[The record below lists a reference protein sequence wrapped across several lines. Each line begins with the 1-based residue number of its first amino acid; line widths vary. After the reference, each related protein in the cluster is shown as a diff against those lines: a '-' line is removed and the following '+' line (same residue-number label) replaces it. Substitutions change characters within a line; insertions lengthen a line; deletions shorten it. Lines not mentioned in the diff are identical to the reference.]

1 VADRLLLDIT
11 RLIWRTWR
19 GRHPTGIDRVCLAY
33 LDHFRDRSLAVI
45 QRKGMVFVFT
55 EDRSKKLFDLLLQD
69 RRPSK
74 ALLAKSLARAGL
86 TASRRPPQE
95 GMLYLNVGHTGLN
108 DHALLD
114 WIAKHRVRAIHFVHD
129 LIPITN
135 PEFCRPGEAQ
145 RHHGRIMNA
154 LRSASGIIG
163 NSEFTLDELRS
174 FAVRHSILMPASI
187 AAWIA
192 GLGTGKPVV
201 PKRLDR
207 PHFVTVGTVEARKNH
222 QMLLQVWR
230 RLVAEEGNAAP
241 ILLIVGQPGWEAQ
254 EALEKLENPGDLEG
268 SVVHLNDCK
277 DDDLLSWI
285 AGARA
290 LLMPSFA
297 EGFGLPIVEA
307 LAMRTPVIASDLAV
321 FREIAGNIPT
331 YLDPADMNAW
341 HDRARAFAG
350 DGSERERQLSMM
362 SDYRQTE
369 WPEHFTIVESWLAA
383 L

>member
-55 EDRSKKLFDLLLQD
+55 ETRSKKLFDLLLQD

-174 FAVRHSILMPASI
+174 FAVRHSIPMPASI

-321 FREIAGNIPT
+321 FRETAGDIPT